1 MMMMVM
7 MISALVLVVRLAAK
21 MMALMVAMMLTMLTV
36 MLLMLLLMVM
46 ATMRKIMM
54 APTAT
59 TAMVTSEGATAG
71 GEEVHPHYPFFKGVL
86 FSLTVYRLAVYRN
99 NNEKTTY
106 AVLNLPTSAD
116 SPQAESEQGRRR
128 WLSASLPFAIVWLSP

>member
-7 MISALVLVVRLAAK
+7 MISALVQVRLAAK

-71 GEEVHPHYPFFKGVL
+71 GEEVHPHYPFFKGAL
-86 FSLTVYRLAVYRN
+86 FSISQSLCFHVVRLLLLF
-99 NNEKTTY
+99 EKT
-106 AVLNLPTSAD
+106 
-116 SPQAESEQGRRR
+116 
-128 WLSASLPFAIVWLSP
+128 I

>member
-1 MMMMVM
+1 
-7 MISALVLVVRLAAK
+7 
-21 MMALMVAMMLTMLTV
+21 
-36 MLLMLLLMVM
+36 
-46 ATMRKIMM
+46 M

-86 FSLTVYRLAVYRN
+86 FSKSRDESYAPNVYLITKSRD
-99 NNEKTTY
+99 ESY
-106 AVLNLPTSAD
+106 APTSTD

-128 WLSASLPFAIVWLSP
+128 WLSASLPFAIAFALPFAALPFALAVAATG